1 VWTNSTPKV
10 TRDECKVHQ
19 KDQQKAVGMADE
31 DLSDLETSTEFLA
44 LISYPAEWPE
54 GVARG

>member
-1 VWTNSTPKV
+1 MWTNNSTPKV
-10 TRDECKVHQ
+10 TRDECKAHQ

-44 LISYPAEWPE
+44 LIGYP
-54 GVARG
+54 V

>member
-1 VWTNSTPKV
+1 V
-10 TRDECKVHQ
+10 TRDECKAHQ

-44 LISYPAEWPE
+44 LIGYP
-54 GVARG
+54 V

>member
-1 VWTNSTPKV
+1 MGLEGSREGCGPIAPKV
-10 TRDECKVHQ
+10 TRDECKAHQ

-44 LISYPAEWPE
+44 LIGYP
-54 GVARG
+54 V